1 MKEWKDRIVK
11 NREEAADGID
21 KLRTDRRK
29 KAKIDEAVDKLK
41 GWRKLRSNIES
52 ALLYGKRKEVEKQLG
67 KKAETVIHQANEAI
81 PVWEETTF
89 GILDKHNP
97 DMIPFLD
104 HLYYLYDF
112 GDDWCI
118 KITCEKR
125 YTRKNEWDFPD
136 EHGRIRISTFD
147 EKDGLRTFRYF
158 DEDGIEVTED
168 ERVILSEVDVRKA
181 PLCIASDGVFL
192 VEDPGGIY
200 GFYEMLKTLA
210 GDDPEEKKSMR
221 EWARG
226 LGWTGRISK
235 PENML

>member
-29 KAKIDEAVDKLK
+29 KAKIDEAVDELK
-41 GWRKLRSNIES
+41 GWRKLRGNIES

-112 GDDWCI
+112 GDD
-118 KITCEKR
+118 
-125 YTRKNEWDFPD
+125 
-136 EHGRIRISTFD
+136 
-147 EKDGLRTFRYF
+147 
-158 DEDGIEVTED
+158 
-168 ERVILSEVDVRKA
+168 
-181 PLCIASDGVFL
+181 
-192 VEDPGGIY
+192 
-200 GFYEMLKTLA
+200 
-210 GDDPEEKKSMR
+210 
-221 EWARG
+221 
-226 LGWTGRISK
+226 
-235 PENML
+235 